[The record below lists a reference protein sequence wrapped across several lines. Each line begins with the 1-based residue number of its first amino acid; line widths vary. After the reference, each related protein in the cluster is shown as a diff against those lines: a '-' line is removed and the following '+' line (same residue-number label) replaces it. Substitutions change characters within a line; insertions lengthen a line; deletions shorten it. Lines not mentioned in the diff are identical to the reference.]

1 MRLIDDIRIC
11 LIFFTRVPVTWKE
24 DLPRERITRAFRA
37 APAVG
42 ILSGVAAALA
52 YLLGFELTGGSVHV
66 GATLAV
72 ITQLV
77 LTGAF
82 HEDGFAD
89 LFDGFGVRG
98 ADAKLEVM
106 RDSRL
111 GTFGAAALFSAI
123 LLKVFLIAEIAFPWQ
138 TAMALIAAGA
148 LSRGALVQVMATVKP
163 ATGEGMAAEAGQPTP
178 FEATFALAFAA
189 GAAGLALFLGAG
201 LGAVLTMAGAAAGA
215 AAAAAGV
222 ALLARRYLG
231 GQTGDVLGAAAIAA
245 ELGAL
250 LGIVALLPT
259 PGL

>member
-11 LIFFTRVPVTWKE
+11 LIFFTRIPVTWKE

-37 APAVG
+37 APVVG
-42 ILSGVAAALA
+42 IVSGVAAAIA
-52 YLLGFELTGGSVHV
+52 YFIGFTLTSGSVHV

-111 GTFGAAALFSAI
+111 GTFGAAALFSVI
-123 LLKVFLIAEIAFPWQ
+123 LLKVFLISEIAFPWQ

-148 LSRGALVQVMATVKP
+148 VSRAALVQVMTMVKP
-163 ATGEGMAAEAGQPTP
+163 AVGEGMAAEAGQPTP
-178 FEATFALAFAA
+178 FEASFALILGGAA
-189 GAAGLALFLGAG
+189 GAAALFFGAG
-201 LGAVLTMAGAAAGA
+201 LGAILTMVGAAAGAAAGA
-215 AAAAAGV
+215 AIIAV
-222 ALLARRYLG
+222 LAKRYLG
-231 GQTGDVLGAAAIAA
+231 GQTGDVLGATVIAA
-245 ELGAL
+245 EIGAL
-250 LGIVALLPT
+250 LGIVALLPS
-259 PGL
+259 PV